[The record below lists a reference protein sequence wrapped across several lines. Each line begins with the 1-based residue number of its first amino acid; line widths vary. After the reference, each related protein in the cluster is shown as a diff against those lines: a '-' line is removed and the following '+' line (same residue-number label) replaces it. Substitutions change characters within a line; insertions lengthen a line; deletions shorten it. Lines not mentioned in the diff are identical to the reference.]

1 MIGLCAAL
9 GAAVAFGV
17 AAVLQ
22 GVAVARSP
30 RTAGVDP
37 RLLLRLLRHGAF
49 VVAMLLNAAGLVL
62 HLTALQV
69 LPLFLV
75 QAAIASSVGV
85 TAVLAVRVF
94 GTPLDGAQWTAVA
107 AVCIGLALLAS
118 AAASNGDAPED
129 DALRLGLVVALV
141 ITTAAAVAVGRTSS
155 VLGAALLGF
164 LGGVLFGI
172 VAIAGRLVDDLAPA
186 ALLSDSATYTLVAA
200 GVLAWLLYCAA
211 MQRGSVTT
219 TTAALVLTQTAVPAV
234 VGVVLLGDRVRS
246 GWVPAAVAGF
256 LLALAGAAA
265 LARFETVRPVTP
277 R

>member
-49 VVAMLLNAAGLVL
+49 VVAMLLNAAGFVL